1 MTETETRCELMGL
14 KTDEEAE
21 VALLAVEV
29 FVQLI
34 FRANDLGQNA
44 PIRPPHRKYMMIG
57 SSRQ

>member
-1 MTETETRCELMGL
+1 MGL

-44 PIRPPHRKYMMIG
+44 PIRPPHRKCMMIG